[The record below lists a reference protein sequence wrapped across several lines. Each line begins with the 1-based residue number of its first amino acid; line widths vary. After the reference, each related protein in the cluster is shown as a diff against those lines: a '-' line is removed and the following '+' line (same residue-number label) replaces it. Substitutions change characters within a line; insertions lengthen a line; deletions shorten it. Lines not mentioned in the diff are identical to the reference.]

1 MSISDLSRPC
11 AATGG
16 YTSKLAARLAC
27 AMIVAASF
35 LISAAGQA
43 KPSLDIDESAPL
55 NLSGARSINKSSSFS
70 SRFDCSQTSFIVE
83 MLDCPAAGKPQ
94 AFVPAGEEFI
104 GIASTYN
111 PNDPKDRFAGSGR
124 TSTGELY
131 DGDNWTAAIRTDLR
145 WHFGGVRYG
154 RNYQPVFALVEGAG
168 KKVIVRINDVGP
180 LRPGRIIDLNARTMH
195 YFDPSLKAGL
205 IQDVKVTPLFAD
217 DLAVGPVEPTQKVL
231 AGDFEHFFSAPDL
244 MRDFDDHSQLRPLLF
259 LR

>member
-1 MSISDLSRPC
+1 M
-11 AATGG
+11 
-16 YTSKLAARLAC
+16 
-27 AMIVAASF
+27 
-35 LISAAGQA
+35 
-43 KPSLDIDESAPL
+43 
-55 NLSGARSINKSSSFS
+55 
-70 SRFDCSQTSFIVE
+70 
-83 MLDCPAAGKPQ
+83 
-94 AFVPAGEEFI
+94 PAGEEFI

-111 PNDPKDRFAGSGR
+111 PNDPKDRFAGGGQ

-180 LRPGRIIDLNARTMH
+180 LRPGRIIDLNARTMQ

-205 IQDVKVTPLFAD
+205 IHDVKVTPLFAN
-217 DLAVGPVEPTQKVL
+217 DLAVGPVEPARKVL

-244 MRDFDDHSQLRPLLF
+244 LRDFDDHTQLRPLLF

>member
-1 MSISDLSRPC
+1 M
-11 AATGG
+11 
-16 YTSKLAARLAC
+16 
-27 AMIVAASF
+27 
-35 LISAAGQA
+35 
-43 KPSLDIDESAPL
+43 
-55 NLSGARSINKSSSFS
+55 
-70 SRFDCSQTSFIVE
+70 VE
-83 MLDCPAAGKPQ
+83 MLECPVAGKPE
-94 AFVPAGEEFI
+94 AYVPAGEEFI

-111 PNDPKDRFAGSGR
+111 PNDPKDRFAGSGQ
-124 TSTGELY
+124 TSTGERY

-180 LRPGRIIDLNARTMH
+180 LRPGRIIDLNARTMR

-217 DLAVGPVEPTQKVL
+217 DLAVGPVESPQTTL

-244 MRDFDDHSQLRPLLF
+244 LRDFDDHTQLRPLLF

>member
-16 YTSKLAARLAC
+16 FTSKLAARLAC
-27 AMIVAASF
+27 ATLVAASF
-35 LISAAGQA
+35 LLSQAGHA
-43 KPSLDIDESAPL
+43 KPSLDIGESAPV
-55 NLSGARSINKSSSFS
+55 NLGGARLINKTSSFS
-70 SRFDCSQTSFIVE
+70 SRFDCSQTSFMVE
-83 MLDCPAAGKPQ
+83 MLECPAGGKPR
-94 AFVPAGEEFI
+94 AYTPAGEEFI

-111 PNDPKDRFAGSGR
+111 PNDPKDRFAGSGQ
-124 TSTGELY
+124 TSTGERY
-131 DGDNWTAAIRTDLR
+131 DGEGWTAAIRTDLR

-180 LRPGRIIDLNARTMH
+180 LRPGRIIDFNARTMQ
-195 YFDPSLKAGL
+195 YFDPGLKAGL
-205 IQDVKVTPLFAD
+205 IHDVKVTPLFAD
-217 DLAVGPVEPTQKVL
+217 DLPVGPVEPAQKVL

-244 MRDFDDHSQLRPLLF
+244 LRDVDDHTQLRPLLF